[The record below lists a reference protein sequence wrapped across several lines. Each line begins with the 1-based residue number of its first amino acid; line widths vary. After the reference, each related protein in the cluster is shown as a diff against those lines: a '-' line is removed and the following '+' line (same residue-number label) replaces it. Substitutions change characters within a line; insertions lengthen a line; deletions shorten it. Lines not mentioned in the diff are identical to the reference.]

1 MRGAIWAVLVG
12 LVLSPLSPGADPK
25 TKKLLVGRWA
35 LVEARP
41 PAADAKAAPGKKGA
55 AKKPATAK
63 RLAGRKGAAAA
74 KAAPEIPKFVLEFT
88 EDGKVR
94 LDGDTAIFGD
104 TFRFLKPLADFHVQ
118 VAPQARFIKITY
130 KVTDEGKVEVVADHS
145 ALLEKGLAGGRGD
158 LPPEK
163 IKALLEE
170 YHPRETLTVAVTAR
184 VLTLTN
190 ERGESR
196 TFRRH
201 AGGTI
206 AELQGQQRE
215 QELRKGLA
223 PLQDILKQQGINVR
237 P

>member
-12 LVLSPLSPGADPK
+12 LVLSPPSSGADPN

-35 LVEARP
+35 LAEARP
-41 PAADAKAAPGKKGA
+41 PAAEAKAAPGKKGA
-55 AKKPATAK
+55 GKKSAAAK
-63 RLAGRKGAAAA
+63 RLAARKGAAAA
-74 KAAPEIPKFVLEFT
+74 KTAPEIPKFVLEFT

-104 TFRFLKPLADFHVQ
+104 TFRFLKPLADFRVQ
-118 VAPQARFIKITY
+118 VAPQARYIKITY
-130 KVTDEGKVEVVADHS
+130 EVTADDKVEVVADHS
-145 ALLEKGLAGGRGD
+145 ALLEKGLAGARES
-158 LPPEK
+158 LPPER
-163 IKALLEE
+163 IKELNEQ
-170 YHPRETLTVAVTAR
+170 YHPRETLTIAVTAR

-201 AGGTI
+201 TGGTI
-206 AELQGQQRE
+206 AELEGKQRE

-223 PLQDILKQQGINVR
+223 PLQNILKQQGINVR